1 MIMKPYQNFV
11 FDLYGTLV
19 DIRTEEGQPSFWRS
33 CSRYLGMQGV
43 HYEPGV
49 LRQKYEQGVKALEEQ
64 KRLELPQG
72 AEPEIDIGA
81 VFGALYRDA
90 GMEADQRTIADF
102 ARTFRLLSLK
112 RLKLFP
118 GVVRLMP
125 SMRMGSRCI
134 CSPMPKPCL
143 PARSLRCWGLTASWT
158 GASSPLRQGGRSPTP
173 AFIS

>member
-19 DIRTEEGQPSFWRS
+19 DIHTEEGQPSFWRS

-81 VFGALYRDA
+81 VFGTLT
-90 GMEADQRTIADF
+90 GV
-102 ARTFRLLSLK
+102 
-112 RLKLFP
+112 P
-118 GVVRLMP
+118 GWRQTSGQL
-125 SMRMGSRCI
+125 RI
-134 CSPMPKPCL
+134 L
-143 PARSLRCWGLTASWT
+143 PAPSGCC
-158 GASSPLRQGGRSPTP
+158 P
-173 AFIS
+173 